1 MKIDYLSSADETV
14 HAINNE
20 IEGSA
25 LTAGILCLIA
35 CRESIIRISDDN
47 HSFLV
52 EVPPEFRS
60 GHERVKVFNALLNIL
75 DHEQVQLSSSDKD

>member
-1 MKIDYLSSADETV
+1 MKIDYLHSLDSTV

-20 IEGSA
+20 IDGTA
-25 LTAGILCLIA
+25 LHAGVLCLIS
-35 CRESIIRISDDN
+35 CRESTIRIADDN

-52 EVPPEFRS
+52 EIPKEFQS

-75 DHEQVQLSSSDKD
+75 DHEQIQLPSADQG

>member
-1 MKIDYLSSADETV
+1 MIIDYLHSPDSTV

-20 IEGSA
+20 IEGMA
-25 LTAGILCLIA
+25 LQAGILCLIS
-35 CRESIIRISDDN
+35 CRESTIRIANDS

-52 EVPPEFRS
+52 EIPREFRS

-75 DHEQVQLSSSDKD
+75 DHEQIQLSSSN